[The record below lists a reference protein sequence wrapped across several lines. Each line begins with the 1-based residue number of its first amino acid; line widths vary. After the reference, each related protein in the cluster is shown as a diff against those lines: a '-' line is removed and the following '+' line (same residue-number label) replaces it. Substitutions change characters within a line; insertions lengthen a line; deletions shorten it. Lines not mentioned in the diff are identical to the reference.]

1 MDTMAKF
8 KTGNL
13 YQTRG
18 IAAAIEE
25 SPQLF
30 IEIIDAYARYIN
42 GDYGELCKEDIQA
55 NEEAIKNGY
64 RIFAKYETSV
74 DDIYIITEADRSATT
89 ILFYDEY

>member
-1 MDTMAKF
+1 MARF

-18 IAAAIEE
+18 IAEAIEE

-42 GDYGELCKEDIQA
+42 GDYGELCIEDIEE
-55 NEEAIKNGY
+55 NEKAIEYGG
-64 RIFAKYETSV
+64 RILAKYETSV
-74 DDIYIITEADRSATT
+74 DDIYIITEADRSHTT
-89 ILFYDEY
+89 FLFWHEY

>member
-1 MDTMAKF
+1 MAKF

-42 GDYGELCKEDIQA
+42 GDYGELCIEDIEA
-55 NEEAIKNGY
+55 NEEAIRCGG
-64 RIFAKYETSV
+64 RIFAKYETSKE
-74 DDIYIITEADRSATT
+74 DIYIITEADRSATT
-89 ILFYDEY
+89 ILFNYEY